1 MTSKPPL
8 EAVPNRPTLGERACI
23 AFVFVVLAGFFPYFQ
38 EIYSANELSR
48 LYLTMAII
56 EDGSVNIDGPIERLG
71 DIFDK
76 SEYDGHSYTDK
87 APGASVFLVP
97 ALYLYNL
104 TSSQPVLPE
113 SVRVARLFVSTLP
126 TVFLLFGLLGLL
138 REHIRDQRLR
148 ILLLLAYGLG
158 TPAMT
163 YGMLLFGHQLSAAVV
178 FWSFLLIRKASPE
191 SGVWRSAA
199 IGVLAASAVCV
210 EYQNALFLLPLGAFF
225 LWRTRVRPRAIIL
238 ALLGALPLLILL
250 GLYHNA
256 AFDSP
261 WVTGYS
267 HVASQ
272 FSAVHEQ
279 GLLGIKTPQLQNLE
293 LSFVS
298 SQRGLFFFAPFLA
311 LAVPGFLFV
320 RRAKGDGVMAF
331 LMAALYTLFVSS
343 MVYAEGGW
351 TVSQRHLTP
360 MIPWL
365 ILPIGLLVQKVPVT
379 RPLLTGTI
387 LISVFVTGI
396 SSIVWPHFQE
406 SLTNPF
412 FQLAWPLF
420 DDGWLPPSVF
430 GFFQVSSKTAVLGIG
445 GAIGVFAIVDLV
457 ISAPRRWLAPLY
469 LLVASALIYG
479 YVHQT
484 VDLGDEHQAASAR
497 AHAERVY
504 ELDPLASAVP
514 SLDSD

>member
-1 MTSKPPL
+1 MQAEPPWSKLPAALLLSTCPISRRSHFHKVLAQHTYRAHILHLVEPNRRDAGMTSKPPL

-238 ALLGALPLLILL
+238 ALLGALPLLILSL
-250 GLYHNA
+250 NRQHIFGYFGSVNINHGVHQLTL
-256 AFDSP
+256 
-261 WVTGYS
+261 TGR
-267 HVASQ
+267 
-272 FSAVHEQ
+272 
-279 GLLGIKTPQLQNLE
+279 
-293 LSFVS
+293 
-298 SQRGLFFFAPFLA
+298 SQRGL
-311 LAVPGFLFV
+311 
-320 RRAKGDGVMAF
+320 
-331 LMAALYTLFVSS
+331 
-343 MVYAEGGW
+343 
-351 TVSQRHLTP
+351 
-360 MIPWL
+360 
-365 ILPIGLLVQKVPVT
+365 
-379 RPLLTGTI
+379 
-387 LISVFVTGI
+387 
-396 SSIVWPHFQE
+396 
-406 SLTNPF
+406 
-412 FQLAWPLF
+412 
-420 DDGWLPPSVF
+420 
-430 GFFQVSSKTAVLGIG
+430 
-445 GAIGVFAIVDLV
+445 
-457 ISAPRRWLAPLY
+457 
-469 LLVASALIYG
+469 
-479 YVHQT
+479 T
-484 VDLGDEHQAASAR
+484 VDKQSKSYLGKTEGI
-497 AHAERVY
+497 
-504 ELDPLASAVP
+504 LADHIGDMAVFRGQRFKEF
-514 SLDSD
+514 